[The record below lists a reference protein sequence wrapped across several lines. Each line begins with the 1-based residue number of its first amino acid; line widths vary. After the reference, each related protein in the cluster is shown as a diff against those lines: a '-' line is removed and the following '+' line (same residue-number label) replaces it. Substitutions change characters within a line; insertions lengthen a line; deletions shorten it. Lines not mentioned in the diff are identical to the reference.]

1 MIKNLEVNNSS
12 NIKISKLLVH
22 KIVGLLKNEFN
33 FTVSS
38 LLVNFVSAD
47 QIIKINKKFLNH
59 NYSTD
64 IITFSYS
71 GEYQVVDSEIY
82 ISVEDA
88 ESNAVQFGVTFS
100 EEILRLLIHG
110 ILHLLGFDDKTPELK
125 RKMKAVENRLCKK
138 YSNSVLGKKIES

>member
-12 NIKISKLLVH
+12 NIRINKLLIH

-33 FTVSS
+33 FSISS
-38 LLVNFVSAD
+38 LLVNFVSAN

-71 GEYQVVDSEIY
+71 EESNVVDSEIY
-82 ISVEDA
+82 ISVEDT
-88 ESNAVQFGVTFS
+88 ELNAQKFGVTFT
-100 EEILRLLIHG
+100 EEILRLVIHG
-110 ILHLLGFDDKTPELK
+110 ILHILGLDDKTPRLK
-125 RKMKAVENRLCKK
+125 REMKAVENRLYKK
-138 YSNSVLGKKIES
+138 YSKSVLGRKT

>member
-22 KIVGLLKNEFN
+22 RIIGLLKNEFN
-33 FTVSS
+33 FTISS
-38 LLVNFVSAD
+38 LLVNFVSAN

-71 GEYQVVDSEIY
+71 GEYRVVDSDIY
-82 ISVEDA
+82 
-88 ESNAVQFGVTFS
+88 F
-100 EEILRLLIHG
+100 
-110 ILHLLGFDDKTPELK
+110 
-125 RKMKAVENRLCKK
+125 C
-138 YSNSVLGKKIES
+138 

>member
-12 NIKISKLLVH
+12 EIRISKLFVH

-33 FTVSS
+33 FSISS
-38 LLVNFVSAD
+38 LLINFISAS
-47 QIIKINKKFLNH
+47 QIIKINKNFLNH

-71 GEYQVVDSEIY
+71 VEYQVVDSEIY

-88 ESNAVQFGVTFS
+88 ESNAEQFGVTFS
-100 EEILRLLIHG
+100 EEILRLIIHG
-110 ILHLLGFDDKTPELK
+110 ILHLLGFDDKTPILK
-125 RKMKAVENRLCKK
+125 RKMKTVENRLCKK

>member
-12 NIKISKLLVH
+12 KIRISKLFVH

-33 FTVSS
+33 FSISS
-38 LLVNFVSAD
+38 LLINFISAS
-47 QIIKINKKFLNH
+47 QIIKINKNFLNH

-71 GEYQVVDSEIY
+71 SESSVIDSEIY

-88 ESNAVQFGVTFS
+88 ESNAEKFGVTFT
-100 EEILRLLIHG
+100 EEILRLVIHG
-110 ILHLLGFDDKTPELK
+110 ILHLLGYDDKTSEMK
-125 RKMKAVENRLCKK
+125 AKMKRIENRLCKK
-138 YSNSVLGKKIES
+138 YSKSLLVGGKN

>member
-12 NIKISKLLVH
+12 KIKISKLLVH

-33 FTVSS
+33 FCISS
-38 LLVNFVSAD
+38 LLVNFVSAN
-47 QIIKINKKFLNH
+47 QIIKINKNFLNH

-71 GEYQVVDSEIY
+71 AERNIIDSEIY

-88 ESNAVQFGVTFS
+88 ESNAGKFGVTFT

-110 ILHLLGFDDKTPELK
+110 ILHLLGYDDKTPKLK
-125 RKMKAVENRLCKK
+125 AKMKRVENRLCKK
-138 YSNSVLGKKIES
+138 YGKSELESKNA

>member
-12 NIKISKLLVH
+12 EIRISKLFVH

-33 FTVSS
+33 FSISS
-38 LLVNFVSAD
+38 LLINFISAS
-47 QIIKINKKFLNH
+47 QIIKINKNFLNH

-71 GEYQVVDSEIY
+71 AESSVIDSEIY

-88 ESNAVQFGVTFS
+88 ESNAEKFRVTFT
-100 EEILRLLIHG
+100 EEILRLVIHG
-110 ILHLLGFDDKTPELK
+110 ILHLLGYDDKTSEMK
-125 RKMKAVENRLCKK
+125 TKMKRIESRLCKK
-138 YSNSVLGKKIES
+138 YSKSLLEGGKN

>member
-71 GEYQVVDSEIY
+71 GEYRVVDSEIY

-88 ESNAVQFGVTFS
+88 ESNAEQFGVTFS
-100 EEILRLLIHG
+100 EEILRLIIHG
-110 ILHLLGFDDKTPELK
+110 ILHLLGFDDKTPILK
-125 RKMKAVENRLCKK
+125 RKMKTVENRLCKK
-138 YSNSVLGKKIES
+138 YSNSVFRKRIES